1 MNPQIRLKLSIMM
14 FVQFFIWGSWYVTM
28 GTYLLQNL
36 KFTGSQVALA
46 YTCTGWAAI
55 ISPFFVGMIADRFF
69 PAQKVLAVMHII
81 GGIALYL
88 TTLVE
93 TSGIFFGLLML
104 HTLCYMPTL
113 ALVNAISMNQMKD
126 PSKEFPGIRVLGT
139 IGWIV
144 AGLTILVLNQ
154 YVYTD
159 KNVEATSIP
168 FLLGIGASALLAV
181 YSFFLPD
188 TPPKLTGQ
196 KVTAGDIIGVKALT
210 LLKEPSFAIFFAASV
225 LICIPL
231 SFYYNF
237 TNGFLNEVGME
248 GAAGKMTL
256 GQMSEIFFLLVMPFF
271 FKRLGV
277 KWMLFVGM
285 LAWAA
290 RYALFAFGDNEP
302 ILVYMLYGGIILH
315 GVCFDFFFVTG
326 QIYVDQKAPKEIQ
339 ANAQGF
345 IALATY
351 GVGMLIGTYISGWIV
366 DKFVTGTGMVGGEE
380 IALHNWKNIWLV
392 PCGMAVVIIIAFVVM
407 FNEKKQQAAPVAP
420 ATKTAPASPAK

>member
-1 MNPQIRLKLSIMM
+1 MNTQIRLKLSIMM

-36 KFTGSQVALA
+36 KFTGTQVALA
-46 YTCTGWAAI
+46 YTCTAWAAI
-55 ISPFFVGMIADRFF
+55 ISPFFIGMIADRFF
-69 PAQKVLAVMHII
+69 SAQKVLAVMHII
-81 GGIALYL
+81 GGVALLL
-88 TTLVE
+88 TTRVE
-93 TSGIFFGLLML
+93 TSGIFFVLLML

-113 ALVNAISMNQMKD
+113 ALVNAISMNQMTD
-126 PSKEFPGIRVLGT
+126 PGKEFPGIRVLGT

-144 AGLTILVLNQ
+144 AGLTILVLNK
-154 YVYTD
+154 YVYTET
-159 KNVEATSIP
+159 NVEATVTP
-168 FLLGIGASALLAV
+168 FWLGVGASAILAV

-188 TPPKLTGQ
+188 TPPKSTGQ
-196 KVTAGDIIGVKALT
+196 KVTIGDIIGVKALT
-210 LLKEPSFAIFFAASV
+210 LLKEPSFAIFLAASV

-237 TNGFLNEVGME
+237 TNPFLNEVGMQ

-256 GQMSEIFFLLVMPFF
+256 GQASEFFFLLVMPFF

-285 LAWAA
+285 LAWAT
-290 RYALFAFGDNEP
+290 RYALFAFGNNET
-302 ILVYMLYGGIILH
+302 LVFMLYGGIILH

-366 DKFVTGTGMVGGEE
+366 DKFVSGTGIIGGQEV
-380 IALHNWKNIWLV
+380 ALHNWKNIWLV
-392 PCGMAVVIIIAFVVM
+392 PCVMAVVIIIAFVAL
-407 FNEKKQQAAPVAP
+407 FHEKKQAEPTETVTETTPEPP
-420 ATKTAPASPAK
+420 AE

>member
-36 KFTGSQVALA
+36 KFTGQQVALA

-81 GGIALYL
+81 GGVALYF
-88 TTLVE
+88 TTQVE
-93 TSGIFFGLLML
+93 SSGIFFCLLMI

-113 ALVNAISMNQMKD
+113 ALVNAISMNQMTD
-126 PSKEFPGIRVLGT
+126 PGKEFPGIRVLGT

-144 AGLTILVLNQ
+144 AGLTILMLNKSNA
-154 YVYTD
+154 D
-159 KNVEATSIP
+159 INIEATNTP
-168 FLLGIGASALLAV
+168 FLLGVGASAVLAI
-181 YSFFLPD
+181 YSFFLPN
-188 TPPKLTGQ
+188 TPPKSIGQ
-196 KVTAGDIIGVKALT
+196 KATIGDIIGVKALT

-225 LICIPL
+225 LLCIPL
-231 SFYYNF
+231 AFYYNF
-237 TNGFLNEVGME
+237 TNAFLNELEIGGV
-248 GAAGKMTL
+248 AGKMTM
-256 GQMSEIFFLLVMPFF
+256 GQMSEIIFLLIMPFF

-277 KWMLFVGM
+277 KWMLLVGM
-285 LAWAA
+285 LAWAT

-366 DKFVTGTGMVGGEE
+366 DKYVTGTGIIGGEE
-380 IALHNWKNIWLV
+380 VALHNWQNIWLV
-392 PCGMAVVIIIAFVVM
+392 PCGMAVVIIIAFVLL
-407 FNEKKQQAAPVAP
+407 FKENKQNAQAESVPE
-420 ATKTAPASPAK
+420 TAPEPPAE

>member
-1 MNPQIRLKLSIMM
+1 MNMQIRLKLSIMM

-46 YTCTGWAAI
+46 YTCTAWAAI
-55 ISPFFVGMIADRFF
+55 ISPFFIGMIADRFF
-69 PAQKVLAVMHII
+69 SAQKVLAVMHII
-81 GGIALYL
+81 GGVALYF
-88 TTLVE
+88 TTQVE
-93 TSGIFFGLLML
+93 SSGTFFCLLML

-113 ALVNAISMNQMKD
+113 ALVNAISMNQMTD
-126 PSKEFPGIRVLGT
+126 PGKEFPGIRVLGT

-144 AGLTILVLNQ
+144 AGLTILLLNK
-154 YVYTD
+154 YDAEV
-159 KNVEATSIP
+159 NIEATNTP
-168 FLLGIGASALLAV
+168 FLLGVGASAILAV
-181 YSFFLPD
+181 YSFFLPN
-188 TPPKLTGQ
+188 TPPKSTGQ
-196 KVTAGDIIGVKALT
+196 KVTMGDIIGVKALT

-237 TNGFLNEVGME
+237 TNPFLNEVGMQ
-248 GAAGKMTL
+248 GAAGKMTM
-256 GQMSEIFFLLVMPFF
+256 GQMSEFFFLLVMPFF

-277 KWMLFVGM
+277 KWMLLVGM
-285 LAWAA
+285 LAWAT
-290 RYALFAFGDNEP
+290 RYALFAFGNNET
-302 ILVYMLYGGIILH
+302 LVFMLYGGIILH

-366 DKFVTGTGMVGGEE
+366 DKFVSGTGLVGGEE

-392 PCGMAVVIIIAFVVM
+392 PCAMAVVIIIAFVVL
-407 FNEKKQQAAPVAP
+407 FNEKKQDVSTEPV
-420 ATKTAPASPAK
+420 TETAPEPPTE